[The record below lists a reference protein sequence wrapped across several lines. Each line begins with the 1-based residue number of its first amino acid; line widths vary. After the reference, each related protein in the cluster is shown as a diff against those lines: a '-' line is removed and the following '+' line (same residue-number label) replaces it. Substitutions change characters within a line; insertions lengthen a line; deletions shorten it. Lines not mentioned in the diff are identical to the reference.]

1 MTPSRIAVQT
11 AIDSSASLNTGK
23 LEEICDRGRKTL
35 PGAIR
40 AHLEEGVD
48 EEQTLVDYQRL
59 FERGRYDPAI

>member
-1 MTPSRIAVQT
+1 
-11 AIDSSASLNTGK
+11 
-23 LEEICDRGRKTL
+23 L